1 MAYNSSAEAIKK
13 LRSKKM
19 GMDTFFDPEE
29 LQAGVEDQPL
39 QDRVKETGLAPTTQE
54 GLAMQDHE
62 MQEEREESMVP
73 TPNRDMEMQMQQ
85 SGLDQGDSVIPKGM
99 YEPGDEKKKGFMG
112 AAARKMMEAMKRG

>member
-54 GLAMQDHE
+54 GLAMRDDE
-62 MQEEREESMVP
+62 MEMVP
-73 TPNRDMEMQMQQ
+73 TPNRDVEMQMQDN
-85 SGLDQGDSVIPKGM
+85 GLDQGDSVVPKGM

>member
-19 GMDTFFDPEE
+19 GMDTFFEPEE

-39 QDRVKETGLAPTTQE
+39 QERQGKETGLAPTTQE
-54 GLAMQDHE
+54 GLALRDDDDM
-62 MQEEREESMVP
+62 EEQMVP